1 MYADKI
7 TDSMKKAIDETA
19 RRRKIQQEYNEAHGI
34 IPQTINKEI
43 REAISNIDTS
53 KEEKQVKMSKKDKE
67 KMLERIEQE
76 MKLAAKNLDF
86 ERAME
91 LRDALFELKSEL

>member
-19 RRRKIQQEYNEAHGI
+19 RRRKIQQEYNEINGI
-34 IPQTINKEI
+34 VPKTINKEI

-53 KEEKQVKMSKKDKE
+53 KSEKQVKMSKQDKE
-67 KMLERIEQE
+67 KMMERIEQE

-86 ERAME
+86 ERATE
-91 LRDALFELKSEL
+91 LRDILFEMRSEK